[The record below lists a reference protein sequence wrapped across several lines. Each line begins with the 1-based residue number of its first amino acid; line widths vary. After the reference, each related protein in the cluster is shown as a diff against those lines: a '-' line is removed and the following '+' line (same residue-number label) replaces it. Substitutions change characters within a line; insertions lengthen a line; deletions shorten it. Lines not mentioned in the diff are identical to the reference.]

1 VRATAI
7 NGSPQKDGGTTAL
20 VLNPFLA
27 GMRSAGAQVDL
38 MYARDMRIRPCDGD
52 FSCWFAT
59 PGRCRYR
66 DMDDALSQLRE
77 SSIWVFGIPLF
88 LPMPGEVQNLLNRLM
103 PLYRGSL
110 RVVEGRRMYA
120 QRESG
125 LRLKR
130 MVLVSSCAFWGLE
143 NFDKL
148 VHPMQEIATAAD
160 AEFAGALLRPHSG
173 VFARL
178 LKTGDEAAS
187 QLVAAAS
194 DAGRD
199 LVQNGTISHDALE
212 TVRTPLVSFDDFVR
226 EWDVSV

>member
-1 VRATAI
+1 MRATAI
-7 NGSPQKDGGTTAL
+7 DGSPQKDGGTTAL
-20 VLNPFLA
+20 VLNPFLT

-52 FSCWFAT
+52 FACWFST

-103 PLYRGSL
+103 PLHRGSL

-130 MVLVSSCAFWGLE
+130 MVLVSSCAFGDWRTSTSSCTRCRRS
-143 NFDKL
+143 
-148 VHPMQEIATAAD
+148 P
-160 AEFAGALLRPHSG
+160 RPPTPNSP
-173 VFARL
+173 VRCYAPTRECSPDC
-178 LKTGDEAAS
+178 KTGDEAAS

-194 DAGRD
+194 DAGR
-199 LVQNGTISHDALE
+199 V
-212 TVRTPLVSFDDFVR
+212 
-226 EWDVSV
+226 